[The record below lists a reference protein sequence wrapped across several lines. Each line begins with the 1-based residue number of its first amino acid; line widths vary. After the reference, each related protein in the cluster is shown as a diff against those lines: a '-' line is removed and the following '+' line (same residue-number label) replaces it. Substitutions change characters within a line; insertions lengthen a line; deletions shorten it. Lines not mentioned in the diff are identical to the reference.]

1 MSDQPSEAGALTSAV
16 AQLPR
21 REPLLAV
28 RGLTAGYNDVEV
40 VHGID
45 LDVCAGEVVALLGPN
60 GAGKTT
66 TLSTIAGLLPRIGGD
81 CTILGEV
88 QPLNGKRKVVATA
101 LGLRAR
107 GLAYVPEDRALFF
120 GLTARQHLKLAAAR
134 RDTDAIE
141 AAVAPFPALRAIL
154 DRKAGLMSG
163 GEQQMLAVARAL
175 AARPKVIMIDEL
187 SLGLAPIVVEQ
198 LLPLMRNICQD
209 QGVGVLLVEQHVN
222 AALSTADRAYV
233 MVRGAISINASAAEL
248 LADST
253 ALSNAYLGEA

>member
-1 MSDQPSEAGALTSAV
+1 MNDQPVDTST
-16 AQLPR
+16 QLPR
-21 REPLLAV
+21 QEPLVAV
-28 RGLTAGYNDVEV
+28 RGLHAGYNDVEV

-45 LDVCAGEVVALLGPN
+45 LEVCAGEVVALLGPN

-66 TLSTIAGLLPRIGGD
+66 TLSTIAGLLPRLGGD
-81 CTILGEV
+81 CTVLGEV
-88 QPLNGKRKVVATA
+88 QPLSGKRKVVATA

-120 GLTARQHLKLAAAR
+120 GLTGRQHLRLAAAR
-134 RDTDAIE
+134 GDQAAID

-175 AARPKVIMIDEL
+175 AARPKIIMIDEL

-198 LLPLMRNICQD
+198 LLPLMREVCRD
-209 QGVGVLLVEQHVN
+209 QGLGVLLVEQHVN
-222 AALSTADRAYV
+222 AALATADRAYV
-233 MVRGAISINASAAEL
+233 MVRGTISIAAPAAEL
-248 LADST
+248 IADS
-253 ALSNAYLGEA
+253 AVLSNAYLGG

>member
-1 MSDQPSEAGALTSAV
+1 MNDQPVDTST
-16 AQLPR
+16 QLPR
-21 REPLLAV
+21 QEPLVAV
-28 RGLTAGYNDVEV
+28 RGLHAGYNDVEV

-45 LDVCAGEVVALLGPN
+45 LEVCAGEVVALLGPN

-66 TLSTIAGLLPRIGGD
+66 TLSTIAGLLPRLGGE
-81 CTILGEV
+81 CTVLGEV
-88 QPLNGKRKVVATA
+88 QPRSGKRKVVATA

-120 GLTARQHLKLAAAR
+120 GLTGRQHLRLAAAR
-134 RDTDAIE
+134 GDQSAID

-175 AARPKVIMIDEL
+175 AARPKIIMIDEL

-198 LLPLMRNICQD
+198 LLPLMREVCRD
-209 QGVGVLLVEQHVN
+209 QGLGVLLVEQHVN
-222 AALSTADRAYV
+222 AALATADRAYV
-233 MVRGAISINASAAEL
+233 MVRGTISIAAPAAEL
-248 LADST
+248 ISDSA
-253 ALSNAYLGEA
+253 ALSNAYLGG